1 MAAPFLPYGC
11 QVTPG
16 STGPGIRQTSD
27 SGQPIGLPTVGGDRT
42 PQQPKEIVMSCIRRI
57 RRLAAALAGLAG
69 ALLAFAGA
77 APAALAR
84 TAPPRPPGW
93 NKHPPLPYGH
103 RTGAGY
109 QAPVH
114 TVVTGG
120 TPGWQ
125 ITLTAVGA
133 ALLAATAAVA
143 AYRARAI
150 GRRSHRHRPLS
161 GGDPA

>member
-1 MAAPFLPYGC
+1 
-11 QVTPG
+11 
-16 STGPGIRQTSD
+16 
-27 SGQPIGLPTVGGDRT
+27 
-42 PQQPKEIVMSCIRRI
+42 
-57 RRLAAALAGLAG
+57 
-69 ALLAFAGA
+69 
-77 APAALAR
+77 
-84 TAPPRPPGW
+84 
-93 NKHPPLPYGH
+93 
-103 RTGAGY
+103 
-109 QAPVH
+109 VH